1 MTTNPNKTRTAT
13 NLSPSE
19 SQIIYATASR
29 NGDVEVNP
37 TAREPRGGHDI
48 GGNIVRETVSVSAA
62 E

>member
-1 MTTNPNKTRTAT
+1 MTTNPNKTKMVT

-37 TAREPRGGHDI
+37 IAREPRGGPDI
-48 GGNIVRETVSVSAA
+48 GGNIVRETISVSAA
-62 E
+62 K